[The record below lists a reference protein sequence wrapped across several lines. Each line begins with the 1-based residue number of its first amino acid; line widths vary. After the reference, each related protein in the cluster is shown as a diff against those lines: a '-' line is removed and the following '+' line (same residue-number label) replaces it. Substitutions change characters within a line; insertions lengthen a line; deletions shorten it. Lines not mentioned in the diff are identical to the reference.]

1 MVRYIELLAVVLIL
15 AACSMEMERS
25 ANAGWGRPIICYTAP
40 GIACK
45 KREGNCTTA
54 CLSDNPDFECSC
66 EDKPGTNDCY
76 CEATV
81 AGTTVGGPSGPG
93 GGE

>member
-25 ANAGWGRPIICYTAP
+25 AECWLGTPDHLLYGP

-66 EDKPGTNDCY
+66 KVKPGTNDCY